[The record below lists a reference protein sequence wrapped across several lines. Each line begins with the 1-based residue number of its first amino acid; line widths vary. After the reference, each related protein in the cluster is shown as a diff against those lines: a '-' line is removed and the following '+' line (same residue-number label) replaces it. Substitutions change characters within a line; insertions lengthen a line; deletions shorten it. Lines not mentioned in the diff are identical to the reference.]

1 MYDLPDRKLSEINDF
16 SSKCTTDDE
25 IYMTALTAI
34 RCQCRNMMEDISLV
48 DELMDEYKMLDE
60 LLYNKLPKL
69 TQQRIDLVKSRKADH
84 E

>member
-16 SSKCTTDDE
+16 SSKCSLDDE
-25 IYMTALTAI
+25 IYMTALTAL
-34 RCQCRNMMEDISLV
+34 RSQCRNMIEDISLI
-48 DELMDEYKMLDE
+48 DELTDEYKMLDE
-60 LLYNKLPKL
+60 LLYKKLPTL